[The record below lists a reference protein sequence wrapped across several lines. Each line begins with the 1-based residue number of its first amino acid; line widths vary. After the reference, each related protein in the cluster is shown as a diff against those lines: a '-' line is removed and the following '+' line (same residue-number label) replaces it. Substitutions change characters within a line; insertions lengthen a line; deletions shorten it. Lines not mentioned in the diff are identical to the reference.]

1 MVTIQYR
8 SKHMLLRPYEYDSIV
23 QNPISEADFK
33 WILHRNCEGTEQL
46 HKFISTLSAFQCS
59 FLQNHGT
66 VTCILTMIHNL
77 PHICQSTVR
86 SLN

>member
-1 MVTIQYR
+1 MTLSISKRVAIQYR

-46 HKFISTLSAFQCS
+46 RKRNKLMA
-59 FLQNHGT
+59 G
-66 VTCILTMIHNL
+66 
-77 PHICQSTVR
+77 
-86 SLN
+86 